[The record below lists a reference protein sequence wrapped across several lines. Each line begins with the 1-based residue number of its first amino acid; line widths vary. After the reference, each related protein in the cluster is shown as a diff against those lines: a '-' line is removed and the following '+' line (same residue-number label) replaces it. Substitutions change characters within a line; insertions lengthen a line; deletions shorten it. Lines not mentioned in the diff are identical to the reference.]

1 MFVQRKNKA
10 EKIWLEWKKMLSL
23 RRLPIIGGTNTVT
36 YSIYIIQINT
46 PMNMNQDVLNFD
58 PHVSVDC
65 VILGFD
71 GESLQVLLSRRGNEV
86 PEEQYSNLKL
96 PGRLLHTD
104 EDLDEAALDIITHI
118 TGKRHPLIKQFRAYG
133 SPSRTSNPKDVLWL
147 ENAIK
152 QKIGRIV
159 TISYLSLMR
168 ITSRTLHRAEADAGS
183 NGSDKAWYPVQDLP
197 QLAFDHNII
206 IQDTLQELYRMAG
219 QQPQMLFEMMPA
231 KFTAAQL
238 RRLHEQVSGKKI
250 DVRNFAKLVMNKPY
264 IIPLNEWE
272 QNVSHRAARFYR
284 FKQ

>member
-1 MFVQRKNKA
+1 MKNIVKN
-10 EKIWLEWKKMLSL
+10 IWLELKKTISLPRKSILSYY
-23 RRLPIIGGTNTVT
+23 PIIDLRSN
-36 YSIYIIQINT
+36 YIIYSNT
-46 PMNMNQDVLNFD
+46 PINMDQDALNFD

-86 PEEQYSNLKL
+86 PEEQYNNLKL

-104 EDLDEAALDIITHI
+104 EDLDEAALDIITSV
-118 TGKRHPLIKQFRAYG
+118 TGKHHPLVKQFRAYG

-168 ITSRTLHRAEADAGS
+168 INSRTTRRNDNDAQL
-183 NGSDKAWYPVQDLP
+183 WYPVQDLP
-197 QLAFDHNII
+197 LLAFDHNQI
-206 IQDTLQELYRMAG
+206 IQDTLNELYRMSS
-219 QQPQMLFEMMPA
+219 QQPQVLFEMMPA

-238 RRLHEQVSGKKI
+238 RRLHEQVSGKTL

-284 FKQ
+284 FKP

>member
-1 MFVQRKNKA
+1 MSKNKL
-10 EKIWLEWKKMLSL
+10 KNIWMELKKTISLPRKSILSL
-23 RRLPIIGGTNTVT
+23 QPIIDLRSN
-36 YSIYIIQINT
+36 YIIYSNT
-46 PMNMNQDVLNFD
+46 PINMDQVALNFD

-86 PEEQYSNLKL
+86 PEEQYNNLKL

-104 EDLDEAALDIITHI
+104 EDLDEAALDIITTV
-118 TGKRHPLIKQFRAYG
+118 TGKHHPLVKQFRAYG

-168 ITSRTLHRAEADAGS
+168 INSRTARRNDNDAQV
-183 NGSDKAWYPVQDLP
+183 WYPVQNLP
-197 QLAFDHNII
+197 LLAFDHNQI
-206 IQDTLQELYRMAG
+206 IQDTLNELYRMAG

-238 RRLHEQVSGKKI
+238 RRLHEQVSGKTL

-284 FKQ
+284 FKP

>member
-1 MFVQRKNKA
+1 MKNIVKN
-10 EKIWLEWKKMLSL
+10 IWLELKKTISLPRKSLLSYY
-23 RRLPIIGGTNTVT
+23 PIIDLRSN
-36 YSIYIIQINT
+36 YIIYSNT
-46 PMNMNQDVLNFD
+46 PINMDQDALNFD

-86 PEEQYSNLKL
+86 PEEQYNNLKL

-104 EDLDEAALDIITHI
+104 EDLDEAALDIITSV
-118 TGKRHPLIKQFRAYG
+118 TGKHHPLVKQFRAYG

-168 ITSRTLHRAEADAGS
+168 INSRTTRRNDNDAQL
-183 NGSDKAWYPVQDLP
+183 WYPVQDLP
-197 QLAFDHNII
+197 LLAFDHNQII
-206 IQDTLQELYRMAG
+206 RDTLNELYRMSS
-219 QQPQMLFEMMPA
+219 QQPQVLFEMMPA

-238 RRLHEQVSGKKI
+238 RRLHEQVSGKTL

-284 FKQ
+284 FKP

>member
-1 MFVQRKNKA
+1 MKNIVKN
-10 EKIWLEWKKMLSL
+10 IWLELKKTISLPRKSILSYY
-23 RRLPIIGGTNTVT
+23 PIIDLRSN
-36 YSIYIIQINT
+36 YIIYSNT
-46 PMNMNQDVLNFD
+46 PINMDQEALNFD

-86 PEEQYSNLKL
+86 PEEQYNNLKL

-104 EDLDEAALDIITHI
+104 EDLDEAALDIITSV
-118 TGKRHPLIKQFRAYG
+118 TGKHHPLVKQFRAYG

-168 ITSRTLHRAEADAGS
+168 INSRTTRRNDNDAQL
-183 NGSDKAWYPVQDLP
+183 WYPVQDLP
-197 QLAFDHNII
+197 LLAFDHNQI
-206 IQDTLQELYRMAG
+206 IQDTLNELYRMSS
-219 QQPQMLFEMMPA
+219 QQPQVLFEMMPA

-238 RRLHEQVSGKKI
+238 RRLHEQVSGKTL

-284 FKQ
+284 FKP

>member
-1 MFVQRKNKA
+1 MKNIVKN
-10 EKIWLEWKKMLSL
+10 IWLELKKTISLPRKSLLSYY
-23 RRLPIIGGTNTVT
+23 PIIDLRSN
-36 YSIYIIQINT
+36 YIIYSNT
-46 PMNMNQDVLNFD
+46 PINMDQDALNFD

-86 PEEQYSNLKL
+86 PEEQYNNLKL

-104 EDLDEAALDIITHI
+104 EDLDEAALDIITSV
-118 TGKRHPLIKQFRAYG
+118 TGKHHPLVKQFRAYG

-168 ITSRTLHRAEADAGS
+168 INSRTTRRNDNDAQL
-183 NGSDKAWYPVQDLP
+183 WYPVQNLP
-197 QLAFDHNII
+197 LLAFDHNQI
-206 IQDTLQELYRMAG
+206 IQDTLNELYRMSS
-219 QQPQMLFEMMPA
+219 QQPQVLFEMMPA

-238 RRLHEQVSGKKI
+238 RRLHEQVSGKTL

-284 FKQ
+284 FKP

>member
-1 MFVQRKNKA
+1 
-10 EKIWLEWKKMLSL
+10 
-23 RRLPIIGGTNTVT
+23 
-36 YSIYIIQINT
+36 
-46 PMNMNQDVLNFD
+46 MNQDALNFD

-71 GESLQVLLSRRGNEV
+71 GESLQVLLSRRGNEA
-86 PEEQYSNLKL
+86 PEEQYNKLKL

-104 EDLDEAALDIITHI
+104 EDLDEAALDIITNV
-118 TGKRHPLIKQFRAYG
+118 TGKHHPLIKQFRAYG

-168 ITSRTLHRAEADAGS
+168 INNRTPYRNDGDS
-183 NGSDKAWYPVQDLP
+183 IAWYAVQSLP

-206 IQDTLQELYRMAG
+206 IQDTLQELYSMAG

-238 RRLHEQVSGKKI
+238 RKLHEQVSGKKI

-284 FKQ
+284 FKA

>member
-1 MFVQRKNKA
+1 
-10 EKIWLEWKKMLSL
+10 MLSL

-168 ITSRTLHRAEADAGS
+168 ITSRTLHRTEADAGS
-183 NGSDKAWYPVQDLP
+183 NDSDEAWFPVQDLP

>member
-1 MFVQRKNKA
+1 MKNIVKN
-10 EKIWLEWKKMLSL
+10 IWLELKKTISLPRKSILSYY
-23 RRLPIIGGTNTVT
+23 PIIDLRSN
-36 YSIYIIQINT
+36 YIIYSNTSIN
-46 PMNMNQDVLNFD
+46 MDQDALNFD

-86 PEEQYSNLKL
+86 PEEQYNNLKL

-104 EDLDEAALDIITHI
+104 EDLDEAALDIITSV
-118 TGKRHPLIKQFRAYG
+118 TGKHHPLVKQFRAYG

-168 ITSRTLHRAEADAGS
+168 INSRTTRRNDNDAQL
-183 NGSDKAWYPVQDLP
+183 WYPVQDLP
-197 QLAFDHNII
+197 LLAFDHNQI
-206 IQDTLQELYRMAG
+206 IQDTLNELYRMSS
-219 QQPQMLFEMMPA
+219 QQPQVLFEMMPA

-238 RRLHEQVSGKKI
+238 RRLHEQVSGKTL

-284 FKQ
+284 FKP